1 VSRKTVLGLMLIAFA
16 GVGLRAIGLDT
27 QSLWN
32 DELLIWERT
41 NAPSVSVLIAEGA
54 DHGSLHPPGYML
66 TIYYARTLLGDSERA
81 LRLPSLIAGV
91 LSIVAIFFLGRRLY
105 ADREALVASGLMA
118 LLWAP
123 IYYSQEA
130 RSYSFL
136 ILFSILTSHAW
147 LATFAR
153 AGSIGRGA
161 ALLYVP
167 AAIYCSYLHYFGLYL
182 VALQGVAALLWFG
195 RDRRSRLAVVTVYLP
210 IVAVYVPW
218 LPAMIHDTTS
228 FDRGFDNIKPP
239 QSMFVVDLVRFW
251 FNRSRPLLPLA
262 ALIYALFLVRRAP
275 ALLRGDG
282 GRPDPYLWPDRFVL
296 AWLTVP
302 VVLIVAESALYRP
315 VANERNLLIVL
326 PAAYLWMARAL
337 TDLPHR
343 LSRGEKLLA
352 QAFLM
357 LCLLQLLVVKDYYRK
372 PTKQQYRQAIEY
384 IAEHDPDFPRTWVA
398 ASGGRAKYLD
408 YYLRRQGFRDGAR
421 GIDSVSGLEAMA
433 VARPGGAF
441 WWVDASRTDM
451 QKGEI
456 FAEVGAREVFVRRFH
471 KVVVRRFEL
480 PAAES

>member
-1 VSRKTVLGLMLIAFA
+1 MSRKTLLCLVSIALA
-16 GVGLRAIGLDT
+16 GVALRAIGLDA

-41 NAPSVSVLIAEGA
+41 NAPSVPVLIAQGA

-66 TIYYARTLLGDSERA
+66 TIYYARTLLGDSESA
-81 LRLPSLIAGV
+81 LRLPSLVAGV
-91 LSIVAIFFLGRRLY
+91 LSIIAIFFLGRRLY
-105 ADREALVASGLMA
+105 AEREALVACGLMA

-195 RDRRSRLAVVTVYLP
+195 RDRRSRLAVVAVYLP

-239 QSMFVVDLVRFW
+239 EGVFVVDLVRFW
-251 FNRSRPLLPLA
+251 FNRSRPLLPVAL
-262 ALIYALFLVRRAP
+262 LIYALFLFRRAP
-275 ALLRGDG
+275 ALLPGGG
-282 GRPDPYLWPDRFVL
+282 GRPDPYLWSDRFVL

-302 VVLIVAESALYRP
+302 VLLIVAESALYRP

-337 TDLPHR
+337 TDLPQW
-343 LSRGEKLLA
+343 LARGEKLVA
-352 QAFLM
+352 PAFLAV
-357 LCLLQLLVVKDYYRK
+357 CLLQLVVVKDYYRK
-372 PTKQQYRQAIEY
+372 PTKQQYRQAIEF
-384 IAEHDPDFPRTWVA
+384 IAESDPDFPRTLVA
-398 ASGGRAKYLD
+398 TSGGRAEYLD
-408 YYLRRQGFRDGAR
+408 YYLRRRGFREGAR
-421 GIDSVSGLEAMA
+421 GVDSVSGLEAMA
-433 VARPGGAF
+433 VVRPGGTF

-451 QKGEI
+451 RKGEI
-456 FAEVGAREVFVRRFH
+456 LAEGGARELSLRRFH
-471 KVVVRRFEL
+471 KVVVRKFAL
-480 PAAES
+480 PAAGS